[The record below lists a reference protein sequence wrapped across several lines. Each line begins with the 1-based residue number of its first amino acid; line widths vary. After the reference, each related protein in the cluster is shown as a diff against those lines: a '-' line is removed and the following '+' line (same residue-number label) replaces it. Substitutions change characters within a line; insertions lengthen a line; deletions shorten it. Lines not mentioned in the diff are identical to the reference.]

1 MKRRQ
6 PPASS
11 ETPFELREA
20 YRRRMLALAVAV
32 PPCPEEERENRKAIV
47 PNMKRSAE

>member
-6 PPASS
+6 PPASN
-11 ETPFELREA
+11 ETPFELREHA
-20 YRRRMLALAVAV
+20 RRRAIALAVAV

-47 PNMKRSAE
+47 PNMKRGGE